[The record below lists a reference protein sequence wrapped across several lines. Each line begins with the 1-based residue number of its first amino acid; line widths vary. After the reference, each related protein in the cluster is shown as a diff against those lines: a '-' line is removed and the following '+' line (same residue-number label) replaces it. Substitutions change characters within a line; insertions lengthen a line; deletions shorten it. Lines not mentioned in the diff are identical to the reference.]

1 MKSQRKITLETV
13 ADYKKFLAAWSDSHA
28 NFPDA
33 AKKKVSSSS
42 DPIIKDYLSYVMGI
56 LLENKMI
63 NDYEVAVV
71 GKQVTAFAMEWAI
84 LCYAVGV
91 EGSIGNIQHDDVSLY
106 LWVFTDLL
114 EAYLFG
120 FLEKIRKSHKI
131 KHDRFLE
138 VALGLRQY
146 LSDTSVFLA
155 GIGASVSL
163 AVEPKYPDGEPS
175 SFSQLLETINLDN
188 ARKAVSSSHG
198 G

>member
-33 AKKKVSSSS
+33 AKKKVSS
-42 DPIIKDYLSYVMGI
+42 
-56 LLENKMI
+56 I